1 MCIHT
6 LKFYV
11 LFKYLFWISLM
22 QCHKENAHL
31 IISVLASINKRKSK
45 HQKKGGKNCMI
56 NEPHFYL
63 KIKCNLSIFSWIKSF
78 NGSNSNDNPQWQTD
92 HIWPRQRATWWK
104 RVQRQSEEEAYFGLC
119 AQTRGWGYL
128 YLPIGA
134 GEARWAA
141 QFWWGPLTPKV
152 EANSS
157 GKSTQTMKISH

>member
-1 MCIHT
+1 MS
-6 LKFYV
+6 
-11 LFKYLFWISLM
+11 YLNISFEF
-22 QCHKENAHL
+22 QWC
-31 IISVLASINKRKSK
+31 SVIKKMPNNFCSCLDQ
-45 HQKKGGKNCMI
+45 QKKMKISTTKKKCMI

-63 KIKCNLSIFSWIKSF
+63 KIKCNLSIFSRIKSF
-78 NGSNSNDNPQWQTD
+78 NGSISNDNPQWQTD
-92 HIWPRQRATWWK
+92 HIWPRQQATWWR

-157 GKSTQTMKISH
+157 RKSKQTMKISH